1 MLNICP
7 PLAIV
12 IFGKHCFSV
21 PPSYWKCDKKCN
33 FPPKYCKMC
42 QFSSLNGFIVPT
54 FNLWGNFLSLPP
66 LPANDKSL
74 FIQARFGHEGL
85 SSRVAIWPCR
95 WPDPRKLVIWKPSW
109 LLKNRG
115 WPKEKIWLKFG
126 LICLSLATMMNSWPQ
141 KFVWPF
147 SQIFPYFLLNRQF
160 F

>member
-7 PLAIV
+7 PPARV
-12 IFGKHCFSV
+12 IFGKYLLFCPPFTLKMRQKVQFPTIILQNV
-21 PPSYWKCDKKCN
+21 PIFLSKWI
-33 FPPKYCKMC
+33 YCPH
-42 QFSSLNGFIVPT
+42 FHLR
-54 FNLWGNFLSLPP
+54 GNFLSLPP
-66 LPANDKSL
+66 PANDKSL